1 MFPQIVIKHNIG
13 NTITV
18 PNQLDSRAFTYLS
31 TNQVADTSA
40 ISLAVD
46 STVGFSAAAS
56 GAGAKLLLLG
66 ALGAENCE
74 IVRYTSLSSN
84 TTFLLTGSPTNVK
97 LFHNRG
103 DLATEIKYDQVSVYK
118 SSTINGSYTLL
129 ETKTFQVSQQNTI
142 FYDIAGL
149 STDYYKVQWKN
160 SITSDLSSFSEPI
173 SVLAYPENSV
183 AEIIYPVLSAM
194 GVSENDAKINTTFC
208 IKAVDDARK
217 FAQAKLYGI
226 RHAWL
231 EEFEHPIKVLAGSN
245 YVDLPDNIDFTDTD
259 RSILAA
265 RFLLGNVLAPFNLRY
280 IDKRSWNQVS
290 FNVQGG
296 INEVAASIGAVT
308 LTLDSVGDFPDTG
321 SGVAYVATTD
331 YDQTIMQIAYTGVD
345 LVTNQLTGVTGVT
358 RAIPAG
364 TRVWSNPSIAQPVFY
379 TVYEGRLYFNSLIPD
394 SMQGNNLYVDF
405 YKKLDKVVD
414 LYQELAEPYR
424 EIYKWYLKYA
434 IKYRKDITLSD
445 DDPDLKKF
453 GDLLQ
458 ALFNNLYTGQA
469 TVIETY

>member
-13 NTITV
+13 NTIII
-18 PNQLDSRAFTYLS
+18 PNQIDSRAFTYLS
-31 TNQVADTSA
+31 NNQAPDSGSIT
-40 ISLAVD
+40 LNVD
-46 STVGFSAAAS
+46 NTAGFSDAAV
-56 GAGAKLLLLG
+56 GVDEKLILIGSLG
-66 ALGAENCE
+66 VENAE
-74 IVRYTSLSSN
+74 IVQYTTINNSTS
-84 TTFLLTGSPTNVK
+84 FIITGSPTNVK
-97 LFHNRG
+97 QFHNRG
-103 DLATEIKYDQVSVYK
+103 EKVSEIKFNKVNVYK
-118 SSTINGSYTLL
+118 SSTIDGVYTLL
-129 ETKTFQVSQQNTI
+129 ETKIFQVGQQNTI
-142 FYDIAGL
+142 FYDQNGL
-149 STDYYKVQWKN
+149 TSDYYKVQWLN
-160 SITSDLSSFSEPI
+160 SITSETSSFSSSI
-173 SVLAYPENSV
+173 SVLEYPENSV

-194 GVSENDAKINTTFC
+194 GIYENDPKINTTFC

-231 EEFEHPIKVLAGSN
+231 EEFEYPIKVLAGNN

-280 IDKRSWNQVS
+280 IDKRSWNQTS
-290 FNVQGG
+290 FNVMGG
-296 INEVAASIGAVT
+296 INQVDASIGAST
-308 LTLDSVGDFPDTG
+308 LTLDSVGDFYDTG

-331 YDQTIMQIAYTGVD
+331 YDQVIMQIEYTGVD
-345 LVTNQLTGVTGVT
+345 LVTNQLTGVTGIT

-364 TRVWSNPSIAQPVFY
+364 TRVWSRPTIAQPVFY
-379 TVYEGRLYFNSLIPD
+379 TVYEGKLFFNSIIPD
-394 SMQGNNLYVDF
+394 SMQGNNLYIDY

-414 LYQELAEPYR
+414 LYQELPEPYR

-445 DDPDLKKF
+445 NDPDLKKF

-469 TVIETY
+469 TTIEVY

>member
-18 PNQLDSRAFTYLS
+18 PNQLDVKAFTYLKD
-31 TNQVADTSA
+31 NYN
-40 ISLAVD
+40 
-46 STVGFSAAAS
+46 
-56 GAGAKLLLLG
+56 AG
-66 ALGAENCE
+66 
-74 IVRYTSLSSN
+74 VTSLSVENAVGFTPTLTQFYLLLSTLGAQN
-84 TTFLLTGSPTNVK
+84 CEVVLCTAHTDTVFTVGTTKFP
-97 LFHNRG
+97 HNRG
-103 DLATEIKYDQVSVYK
+103 DIVQEVKYNRIEVYK
-118 SSTINGSYTLL
+118 ASTIDGSYTQLFY
-129 ETKTFQVSQQNTI
+129 KDMQFAQQNTI
-142 FYDIAGL
+142 IFDTNGL
-149 STDYYKVQWKN
+149 STDYYKVRWVN
-160 SITSDLSSFSEPI
+160 SNTLDASDFSDPI

-183 AEIIYPVLSAM
+183 AEVIFPVLSAM
-194 GVSENDAKINTTFC
+194 GVSENDPKINTTFC

-265 RFLLGNVLAPFNLRY
+265 RFLLGNVLAPFNLKY
-280 IDKRSWNQVS
+280 IDKRSWNQTS
-290 FNVQGG
+290 FNVMGG
-296 INEVAASIGAVT
+296 INQANASIGATT
-308 LTLDSVGDFPDTG
+308 LTLDSVGDFYDTG

-331 YDQTIMQIAYTGVD
+331 YDQVIMQIEYTGVD
-345 LVTNQLTGVTGVT
+345 LVNNQLTGVSGIT
-358 RAIPAG
+358 RAIPVG
-364 TRVWSNPSIAQPVFY
+364 TRVWSNPTIAQPVFY

-394 SMQGNNLYVDF
+394 SMQGNNLYLDF

-414 LYQELAEPYR
+414 LYQELPEPYR

-445 DDPDLKKF
+445 NDPDLKKF